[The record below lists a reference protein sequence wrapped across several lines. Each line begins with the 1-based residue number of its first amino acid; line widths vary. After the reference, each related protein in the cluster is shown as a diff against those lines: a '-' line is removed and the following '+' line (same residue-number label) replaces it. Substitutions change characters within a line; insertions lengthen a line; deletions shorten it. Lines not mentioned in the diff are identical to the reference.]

1 MANCGLR
8 LSLRL
13 SSLLVLLACSLP
25 ALAQYSSNIQGVVSD
40 PAGAAINGASVQLRN
55 TDTGVTA
62 AIITSES
69 GNYRFSSLPP
79 GNYIVSA
86 EAKGFRKTEA
96 TFALNTSETKGVNL
110 ALPVATAEQSIT
122 VEVHPPVVDTDDSRL
137 EATLSSDTVRDLPSA
152 NRNLWD
158 ILAVTP
164 GVVGVGTRLAGEA
177 PGGLPDNF
185 GTQTPQISANGR
197 SYTGNVVMVD
207 GMNVTSPVQNGNI
220 ILAPIPDAVQE
231 ASLQTNTWG
240 GEDNLGSSILIQVT
254 TKSGTN
260 QFHGT
265 GSLFFANQD
274 LQATPDFVT
283 GAAEPYARK
292 DLVGALGGPIRKGK
306 TFFFADFEK
315 LWSTV
320 PGATGQQL
328 FEDPAFVQWAQT
340 NYPSTVG
347 TAVLAGWPAT
357 NLGGAFVSQDA
368 GHYLVNPQAGCPT
381 GQTAIQV
388 TPSISLPCTLPMI
401 DSGSFNASEYYNAL
415 QYNFRVDQYFTDRDR
430 LYLSYYNDSFDQQ
443 QKSPR
448 PRLNALDIMRNRYAQ
463 IDFTHTFNSSL
474 LWESSFAF
482 ASVGGANGQ
491 DANLAVPNVSVA
503 GNLTGWPVGGGWG
516 PGEYRGPMYNW
527 RSVLS
532 WVHGKHTVKF
542 GYDGARG
549 IEHGDFTPD
558 NVRPGFTFNN
568 LLDLVQDNVFQESVG
583 AYNPLTGLAG
593 SVVYGGMENPF
604 GFFGQDDWKVRS
616 NLSLTVSM
624 RWDDFTNHIPWG
636 NSGFQFSA
644 LNLGSAG
651 TFNEQVQYATVGVVP
666 AVFANSMK
674 NIFSPRIG
682 FAWDPTK
689 KGQWAVRGGVGVYH
703 DWIAMGQTIDQ
714 TRNNP
719 PGVLSE
725 TFTDV
730 APTVNGVPGQPLGNY
745 FAIAPSGSYPWGFVL
760 PPIPAGSLNAAGG
773 IAGVPT
779 NVDSLDRNM
788 KAPLAV
794 NYVIGVERQLPG
806 NLVAGANYSG
816 SRSYNGL
823 TGADVNRLPGDASFS
838 GCVPGPSFPSCKG
851 IAEAINRPNTNFGA
865 ITYVNNANQATYN
878 AMILSLRGKAGH
890 RGSFQGSYTLSH
902 AKDYPE
908 ANTRFD
914 QDGQDG
920 GANIPD
926 QNAYFGY
933 YGDANYDVRQRF
945 SFSGLY
951 NLPGLKH
958 GIGKVLTD
966 GWELSSIIAVQ
977 TGTPFWAIDNRPL
990 DVMCASGGTGGAPI
1004 PCDTPNLPAG
1014 TTPITPNILAPGS
1027 GDYNMDGLGY
1037 DVPLAAAQN
1046 FTGGHSRSAYLKGLF
1061 TAADFGQ
1068 PTQGTEGTEPRNIY
1082 RNPGMFQADASVLKN
1097 NHLPWLGEQG
1107 NLQFRFDFLNV
1118 FNHGNLGTVD
1128 PNMADGTFG
1137 KVTSTL
1143 NPFDAR
1149 KIELGLRV
1157 SF

>member
-1 MANCGLR
+1 VANPECR
-8 LSLRL
+8 ISVC
-13 SSLLVLLACSLP
+13 VLLCLICLLFTIP
-25 ALAQYSSNIQGVVSD
+25 AYAQYSSNIQGVVSD
-40 PAGAAINGASVQLRN
+40 PAGAAINGATVQLRSVE
-55 TDTGVTA
+55 TGVTA
-62 AIITSES
+62 SITTTES

-79 GNYIVSA
+79 GNYVVAA
-86 EAKGFRKTEA
+86 EAKGFKKTEA
-96 TFALNTSETKGVNL
+96 NFTLETSETKGINL
-110 ALPVATAEQSIT
+110 ALVVEGSQQT
-122 VEVHPPVVDTDDSRL
+122 VTVQVHPPNVDTDDSRL
-137 EATLSSDTVRDLPSA
+137 EATLSSETVRDLPSA

-197 SYTGNVVMVD
+197 SYTGNLVLVD

-231 ASLQTNTWG
+231 ASLQTNSWD
-240 GEDNLGSSILIQVT
+240 GEINLGSSILIQVT

-260 QFHGT
+260 QYHGT

-274 LQATPDFVT
+274 LQARPDFISGPT
-283 GAAEPYARK
+283 EPYARK
-292 DLVGALGGPIRKGK
+292 DLVGTFGGPIRKGK
-306 TFFFADFEK
+306 TFFFADVEK
-315 LWSTV
+315 LWATV
-320 PGATGQQL
+320 PGGTGQQL
-328 FEDPAFVQWAQT
+328 FEDPQFVQWAQT

-347 TAVLAGWPAT
+347 TQVLAGWPAS
-357 NLGGAFVSQDA
+357 NLFGATVA
-368 GHYLVNPQAGCPT
+368 
-381 GQTAIQV
+381 QTAA
-388 TPSISLPCTLPMI
+388 TALPAGLCGTAGAPPCSLPMV
-401 DSGSFNASEYYNAL
+401 DSGSFNASAYYNAL
-415 QYNFRVDQYFTDRDR
+415 QYNFRLDQYFTDRDR
-430 LYLSYYNDSFDQQ
+430 LYVSYYNDSFDQQ

-448 PRLNALDIMRNRYAQ
+448 PRLGALDIMRNRYAQ
-463 IDFTHTFNSSL
+463 IDFTHTFNSRM

-491 DANLAVPNVSVA
+491 DAQLAVPNVSVA
-503 GNLTGWPVGGGWG
+503 GNFTGWPVGGGWG

-532 WVHGKHTVKF
+532 YVHGPHSLKF

-593 SVVYGGMENPF
+593 SVRYGGMENPF
-604 GFFGQDDWKVRS
+604 GFFVQDDWKAKS
-616 NLSLTVSM
+616 NLSLTLSM
-624 RWDDFTNHIPWG
+624 RWDDYTNHVPWG

-644 LNLGSAG
+644 LQLGTAG
-651 TFNEQVQYATVGVVP
+651 TFQQQVQYASVGVVP

-682 FAWDPTK
+682 FAWDPLK
-689 KGQWAVRGGVGVYH
+689 NGKWAVRGGVGVYH

-725 TFTDV
+725 TFTNV
-730 APTVNGVPGQPLGNY
+730 APNGQPLGNY
-745 FAIAPSGSYPWGFVL
+745 FNIAPSESYPWGFVL
-760 PPIPAGSLNAAGG
+760 PTIPSLTLNSQGG
-773 IAGVPT
+773 ITGIPT

-794 NYVIGVERQLPG
+794 NYVIGVEHQVWG
-806 NLVAGANYSG
+806 SLVAGANYSG

-823 TGADVNRLPGDASFS
+823 NGSDVNRVTGDATVS
-838 GCVPGPSFPSCKG
+838 GSAGSLVES
-851 IAEAINRPNTNFGA
+851 INRPNSSFGS
-865 ITYVNNANQATYN
+865 IIYVNNANQATYN
-878 AMILSLRGKAGH
+878 AMILSLRGHAGH
-890 RGSFQGSYTLSH
+890 QGSFQASYTLSH
-902 AKDYPE
+902 AQDYPE

-914 QDGQDG
+914 QDGQNG

-926 QNAYFGY
+926 QNAYFSY

-951 NLPGLKH
+951 NLPGLKS
-958 GIGKVLTD
+958 GIGRILTD
-966 GWELSSIIAVQ
+966 GWEVSSIIAVQ
-977 TGTPFWAIDNRPL
+977 TGTPFWPIDNRPL
-990 DVMCASGGTGGAPI
+990 DVMCNQGGTPT
-1004 PCDTPNLPAG
+1004 PCSSALAG
-1014 TTPITPNILAPGS
+1014 SPVITPNILAPDS
-1027 GDYNMDGLGY
+1027 GDYNMDGLNY
-1037 DVPLAAAQN
+1037 DIPN
-1046 FTGGHSRSAYLKGLF
+1046 RPSKDFTGSHSRSSYINGIF
-1061 TAADFGQ
+1061 TAADFPQ
-1068 PTQGTEGTEPRNIY
+1068 PAQGVQGNEPRNIY
-1082 RNPGMFQADASVLKN
+1082 RNPGLFQADASIFKN
-1097 NHLPWLGEQG
+1097 NHLPWLGEAG
-1107 NLQFRFDFLNV
+1107 NLQLRFDFLNL

-1143 NPFDAR
+1143 NPYDAR

>member
-1 MANCGLR
+1 VANPECR
-8 LSLRL
+8 ISVC
-13 SSLLVLLACSLP
+13 VLLCLICLLFTIP
-25 ALAQYSSNIQGVVSD
+25 AYAQYSSNIQGVVSD
-40 PAGAAINGASVQLRN
+40 PAGAAINGATVQLRSVE
-55 TDTGVTA
+55 TGVTA
-62 AIITSES
+62 SITTTES

-79 GNYIVSA
+79 GNYVVAA
-86 EAKGFRKTEA
+86 EAKGFKKTEA
-96 TFALNTSETKGVNL
+96 NFTLETSETKGINL
-110 ALPVATAEQSIT
+110 ALVVEGSQQT
-122 VEVHPPVVDTDDSRL
+122 VTVQVHPPNVDTDDSRL
-137 EATLSSDTVRDLPSA
+137 EATLSSETVRDLPSA

-197 SYTGNVVMVD
+197 SYTGNLVLVD

-231 ASLQTNTWG
+231 ASLQTNSWD
-240 GEDNLGSSILIQVT
+240 GEINLGSSILIQVT

-260 QFHGT
+260 QYHGT

-274 LQATPDFVT
+274 LQARPDFISGPT
-283 GAAEPYARK
+283 EPYARK
-292 DLVGALGGPIRKGK
+292 DLVGTFGGPIRKGK
-306 TFFFADFEK
+306 TFFFADVEK
-315 LWSTV
+315 LWATV
-320 PGATGQQL
+320 PGGTGQQL
-328 FEDPAFVQWAQT
+328 FEDPQFVQWAQT

-347 TAVLAGWPAT
+347 TQVLAGWPAS
-357 NLGGAFVSQDA
+357 NLFGATVA
-368 GHYLVNPQAGCPT
+368 
-381 GQTAIQV
+381 QTAA
-388 TPSISLPCTLPMI
+388 TALPAGLCGTAGAPPCSLPMV
-401 DSGSFNASEYYNAL
+401 DSGSFNASAYYNAL
-415 QYNFRVDQYFTDRDR
+415 QYNFRLDQYFTDRDR
-430 LYLSYYNDSFDQQ
+430 LYVSYYNDSFDQQ

-448 PRLNALDIMRNRYAQ
+448 PRLGALDIMRNRYAQ
-463 IDFTHTFNSSL
+463 IDFTHTFNSRM

-491 DANLAVPNVSVA
+491 DAQLAVPNVSVA
-503 GNLTGWPVGGGWG
+503 GNFTGWPVGGGWG

-532 WVHGKHTVKF
+532 YVHGPHSLKF

-593 SVVYGGMENPF
+593 SVRYGGMENPF
-604 GFFGQDDWKVRS
+604 GFFVQDDWKAKS
-616 NLSLTVSM
+616 NLSLTLSM
-624 RWDDFTNHIPWG
+624 RWDDYTNHVPWG

-644 LNLGSAG
+644 LQLGTAG
-651 TFNEQVQYATVGVVP
+651 TFQQQVQYASVGVVP

-682 FAWDPTK
+682 FAWDPLK
-689 KGQWAVRGGVGVYH
+689 NGKWAVRGGVGVYH

-725 TFTDV
+725 TFTNV
-730 APTVNGVPGQPLGNY
+730 APNGQPLGNY
-745 FAIAPSGSYPWGFVL
+745 FNIAPSESYPWGFVL
-760 PPIPAGSLNAAGG
+760 PTIPSLTLNSQGG
-773 IAGVPT
+773 ITGIPT

-794 NYVIGVERQLPG
+794 NYVIGVEHQVWG
-806 NLVAGANYSG
+806 SLVAGANYSG

-823 TGADVNRLPGDASFS
+823 NGSDVNRVTGDATVS
-838 GCVPGPSFPSCKG
+838 GSAGSLVES
-851 IAEAINRPNTNFGA
+851 INRPNSSFGS
-865 ITYVNNANQATYN
+865 IIYVNNANQATYN
-878 AMILSLRGKAGH
+878 AMILSLRGHAGH
-890 RGSFQGSYTLSH
+890 QGSFQASYTLSH
-902 AKDYPE
+902 AQDYPE

-914 QDGQDG
+914 QDGQNG

-926 QNAYFGY
+926 QNAYFSY

-951 NLPGLKH
+951 NLPGLKS
-958 GIGKVLTD
+958 GIGRVLTD
-966 GWELSSIIAVQ
+966 GWEVSSIIAVQ
-977 TGTPFWAIDNRPL
+977 TGTPFWPIDNRPL
-990 DVMCASGGTGGAPI
+990 DVMCNQGGTPT
-1004 PCDTPNLPAG
+1004 PCSSALAG
-1014 TTPITPNILAPGS
+1014 SPVITPNILAPDS
-1027 GDYNMDGLGY
+1027 GDYNMDGLNY
-1037 DVPLAAAQN
+1037 DIPN
-1046 FTGGHSRSAYLKGLF
+1046 RPSKDFTGSHSRSSYINGIF
-1061 TAADFGQ
+1061 TAADFPQ
-1068 PTQGTEGTEPRNIY
+1068 PAQGVQGNEPRNIY
-1082 RNPGMFQADASVLKN
+1082 RNPGLFQADASIFKN
-1097 NHLPWLGEQG
+1097 NHLPWLGEAG
-1107 NLQFRFDFLNV
+1107 NLQLRFDFLNL

-1143 NPFDAR
+1143 NPYDAR

>member
-1 MANCGLR
+1 VTSSESH
-8 LSLRL
+8 LSLCL
-13 SSLLVLLACSLP
+13 CSVLVLLLCLP
-25 ALAQYSSNIQGVVSD
+25 AFAQYSSNVQGVVSD

-55 TDTGVTA
+55 SDTGVMA
-62 AIITSES
+62 AVTTTDS

-79 GNYIVSA
+79 GNYVVSA
-86 EAKGFRKTEA
+86 EAKGFRKTESSL
-96 TFALNTSETKGVNL
+96 TLSTSETKGINF
-110 ALPVATAEQSIT
+110 ALPLAATQQTVT
-122 VEVHPPVVDTDDSRL
+122 VEVTPPTVDTDDSRL
-137 EATLSSDTVRDLPSA
+137 QATLSADTVRDLPSA

-231 ASLQTNTWG
+231 ASLQTNSWSA
-240 GEDNLGSSILIQVT
+240 EDNLGSSILIQVT

-260 QFHGT
+260 QLHGT

-283 GAAEPYARK
+283 GPALPYARK
-292 DLVGALGGPIRKGK
+292 DLVGTLGGPIRKGK

-340 NYPSTVG
+340 NYPNTVG
-347 TAVLAGWPAT
+347 THVLTGWPASNLFGGVLAT
-357 NLGGAFVSQDA
+357 NGAGLPETALNYLPPGSCGTA
-368 GHYLVNPQAGCPT
+368 GAP
-381 GQTAIQV
+381 
-388 TPSISLPCTLPMI
+388 PCNLNMVDT
-401 DSGSFNASEYYNAL
+401 GSFNAAEYYNAL

-448 PRLNALDIMRNRYAQ
+448 PALGALDIMRNRYAQ
-463 IDFTHTFNSSL
+463 IDFTHTFSPSL

-593 SVVYGGMENPF
+593 TVIFGGQENPF
-604 GFFGQDDWKVRS
+604 GFFAEDDWKAKS
-616 NLSLTVSM
+616 NLSVTLSI

-636 NSGFQFSA
+636 NSNFQFSA
-644 LNLGSAG
+644 LNLGNAG

-682 FAWDPTK
+682 LAWDPTK
-689 KGQWAVRGGVGVYH
+689 TGKWAVRGGVGVYH

-730 APTVNGVPGQPLGNY
+730 SPTVNGVPGQPLGNY
-745 FAIAPSGSYPWGFVL
+745 FSIAPSGSYPWGFVL

-773 IAGVPT
+773 IVGAPT

-794 NYVIGVERQLPG
+794 NYVIGFERQLPA

-823 TGADVNRLPGDASFS
+823 TGADVNRLPGDVSFS
-838 GCVPGPSFPSCKG
+838 GAAGSVVETFT
-851 IAEAINRPNTNFGA
+851 RPNPNFGA

-878 AMILSLRGKAGH
+878 AVILTLRGRAGH

-926 QNAYFGY
+926 QNAYFNY
-933 YGDANYDVRQRF
+933 YGDANYDVRKRF
-945 SFSGLY
+945 SFSGVY
-951 NLPGLKH
+951 TLPGLRS
-958 GIGKVLTD
+958 GIGKVLTG
-966 GWELSSIIAVQ
+966 GWEASTIIAVQ
-977 TGTPFWAIDNRPL
+977 TGTPFWPIDNRPP
-990 DVMCASGGTGGAPI
+990 DVMCSQ
-1004 PCDTPNLPAG
+1004 AG
-1014 TTPITPNILAPGS
+1014 TPTPCSSAAAGSPVITPNVIAPDS
-1027 GDYNMDGLGY
+1027 GDYNLDGLDY
-1037 DVPLAAAQN
+1037 DIPNAATQN
-1046 FTGGHSRSAYLKGLF
+1046 FTGSHSRSSYINGLF
-1061 TAADFGQ
+1061 TVADFPQ
-1068 PTQGTEGTEPRNIY
+1068 PAQGVEGNEPRNIY
-1082 RNPGMFQADASVLKN
+1082 RNPGMFQWDASVLKN
-1097 NHLPWLGEQG
+1097 NRLPWLGEQG
-1107 NLQFRFDFLNV
+1107 NLQLRFDFLNLL
-1118 FNHGNLGTVD
+1118 NHGNLGTVD

-1149 KIELGLRV
+1149 KIELGLRI

>member
-1 MANCGLR
+1 MANPECR
-8 LSLRL
+8 ISVC
-13 SSLLVLLACSLP
+13 VLLCLICLLFTIP
-25 ALAQYSSNIQGVVSD
+25 AYAQYSSNIQGVVSD
-40 PAGAAINGASVQLRN
+40 PAGAAINGATVQLRSVE
-55 TDTGVTA
+55 TGVTA
-62 AIITSES
+62 SITTTES

-79 GNYIVSA
+79 GNYVVAA
-86 EAKGFRKTEA
+86 EAKGFKKTEA
-96 TFALNTSETKGVNL
+96 NFTLETSETKGINL
-110 ALPVATAEQSIT
+110 ALVVEGSQQT
-122 VEVHPPVVDTDDSRL
+122 VTVQVHPPNVDTDDSRL
-137 EATLSSDTVRDLPSA
+137 EATLSSETVRDLPSA

-197 SYTGNVVMVD
+197 SYTGNLVLVD

-231 ASLQTNTWG
+231 ASLQTNSWD
-240 GEDNLGSSILIQVT
+240 GEINLGSSILIQVT

-260 QFHGT
+260 QYHGT

-274 LQATPDFVT
+274 LQARPDFISGPT
-283 GAAEPYARK
+283 EPYARK
-292 DLVGALGGPIRKGK
+292 DLVGTFGGPIRKGK
-306 TFFFADFEK
+306 TFFFADVEK
-315 LWSTV
+315 LWATV
-320 PGATGQQL
+320 PGGTGQQL
-328 FEDPAFVQWAQT
+328 FEDPQFVQWAQT

-347 TAVLAGWPAT
+347 TQVLAGWPAS
-357 NLGGAFVSQDA
+357 NLFGATVA
-368 GHYLVNPQAGCPT
+368 
-381 GQTAIQV
+381 QTAA
-388 TPSISLPCTLPMI
+388 TALPAGLCGTAGAPPCSLPMV
-401 DSGSFNASEYYNAL
+401 DSGSFNASAYYNAL
-415 QYNFRVDQYFTDRDR
+415 QYNFRLDQYFTDRDR
-430 LYLSYYNDSFDQQ
+430 LYVSYYNDSFDQQ

-448 PRLNALDIMRNRYAQ
+448 PRLGALDIMRNRYAQ
-463 IDFTHTFNSSL
+463 IDFTHTFNSRM

-491 DANLAVPNVSVA
+491 DAQLAVPNVSVA
-503 GNLTGWPVGGGWG
+503 GNFTGWPVGGGWG

-532 WVHGKHTVKF
+532 YVHGPHSLKF

-593 SVVYGGMENPF
+593 SVRYGGMENPF
-604 GFFGQDDWKVRS
+604 GFFVQDDWKAKS
-616 NLSLTVSM
+616 NLSLTLSM
-624 RWDDFTNHIPWG
+624 RWDDYTNHVPWG

-644 LNLGSAG
+644 LQLGTAG
-651 TFNEQVQYATVGVVP
+651 TFQQQVQYASVGVVP

-682 FAWDPTK
+682 FAWDPLK
-689 KGQWAVRGGVGVYH
+689 NGKWAVRGGVGVYH

-725 TFTDV
+725 TFTNV
-730 APTVNGVPGQPLGNY
+730 APNGQPLGNY
-745 FAIAPSGSYPWGFVL
+745 FNIAPSESYPWGFVL
-760 PPIPAGSLNAAGG
+760 PTIPSLTLNSQGG
-773 IAGVPT
+773 ITGIPT

-794 NYVIGVERQLPG
+794 NYVIGVEHQVWG
-806 NLVAGANYSG
+806 SLVAGANYSG

-823 TGADVNRLPGDASFS
+823 NGSDVNRVTGDATVS
-838 GCVPGPSFPSCKG
+838 GSAGSLVES
-851 IAEAINRPNTNFGA
+851 INRPNSSFGS
-865 ITYVNNANQATYN
+865 IIYVNNANQATYN
-878 AMILSLRGKAGH
+878 AMILSLRGHAGH
-890 RGSFQGSYTLSH
+890 QGSFQASYTLSH
-902 AKDYPE
+902 AQDYPE

-914 QDGQDG
+914 QDGQNG

-926 QNAYFGY
+926 QNAYFSY

-951 NLPGLKH
+951 NLPGLKS
-958 GIGKVLTD
+958 GIGRVLTD
-966 GWELSSIIAVQ
+966 GWEVSSIIAVQ
-977 TGTPFWAIDNRPL
+977 TGTPFWPIDNRPL
-990 DVMCASGGTGGAPI
+990 DVMCNQGGTPT
-1004 PCDTPNLPAG
+1004 PCSSALAG
-1014 TTPITPNILAPGS
+1014 SPVITPNILAPDS
-1027 GDYNMDGLGY
+1027 GDYNMDGLNY
-1037 DVPLAAAQN
+1037 DIPN
-1046 FTGGHSRSAYLKGLF
+1046 RPSKDFTGSHSRSSYINGIF
-1061 TAADFGQ
+1061 TAADFPQ
-1068 PTQGTEGTEPRNIY
+1068 PAQGVQGNEPRNIY
-1082 RNPGMFQADASVLKN
+1082 RNPGLFQADASIFKN
-1097 NHLPWLGEQG
+1097 NHLPWLGEAG
-1107 NLQFRFDFLNV
+1107 NLQLRFDFLNL

-1143 NPFDAR
+1143 NPYDAR

>member
-1 MANCGLR
+1 
-8 LSLRL
+8 
-13 SSLLVLLACSLP
+13 LLFTIP
-25 ALAQYSSNIQGVVSD
+25 AYAQYSSNIQGVVSD
-40 PAGAAINGASVQLRN
+40 PAGAAINGATVQLRSVE
-55 TDTGVTA
+55 TGVTA
-62 AIITSES
+62 SITTTES

-79 GNYIVSA
+79 GNYVVAA
-86 EAKGFRKTEA
+86 EAKGFKKTEA
-96 TFALNTSETKGVNL
+96 NFTLETSETKGINL
-110 ALPVATAEQSIT
+110 ALVVEGSQQT
-122 VEVHPPVVDTDDSRL
+122 VTVQVHPPNVDTDDSRL
-137 EATLSSDTVRDLPSA
+137 EATLSSETVRDLPSA

-197 SYTGNVVMVD
+197 SYTGNLVLVD

-231 ASLQTNTWG
+231 ASLQTNSWD
-240 GEDNLGSSILIQVT
+240 GEINLGSSILIQVT

-260 QFHGT
+260 QYHGT

-274 LQATPDFVT
+274 LQARPDFISGPT
-283 GAAEPYARK
+283 EPYARK
-292 DLVGALGGPIRKGK
+292 DLVGTFGGPIRKGK
-306 TFFFADFEK
+306 TFFFADVEK
-315 LWSTV
+315 LWATV
-320 PGATGQQL
+320 PGGTGQQL
-328 FEDPAFVQWAQT
+328 FEDPQFVQWAQT

-347 TAVLAGWPAT
+347 TQVLAGWPAS
-357 NLGGAFVSQDA
+357 NLFGATVA
-368 GHYLVNPQAGCPT
+368 
-381 GQTAIQV
+381 QTAA
-388 TPSISLPCTLPMI
+388 TALPAGLCGTAGAPPCSLPMV
-401 DSGSFNASEYYNAL
+401 DSGSFNASAYYNAL
-415 QYNFRVDQYFTDRDR
+415 QYNFRLDQYFTDRDR
-430 LYLSYYNDSFDQQ
+430 LYVSYYNDSFDQQ

-448 PRLNALDIMRNRYAQ
+448 PRLGALDIMRNRYAQ
-463 IDFTHTFNSSL
+463 IDFTHTFNSRM

-491 DANLAVPNVSVA
+491 DAQLAVPNVSVA
-503 GNLTGWPVGGGWG
+503 GNFTGWPVGGGWG

-532 WVHGKHTVKF
+532 YVHGPHSLKF

-593 SVVYGGMENPF
+593 SVRYGGMENPF
-604 GFFGQDDWKVRS
+604 GFFVQDDWKARS
-616 NLSLTVSM
+616 NLSLTLSM
-624 RWDDFTNHIPWG
+624 RWDDYTNHVPWG

-644 LNLGSAG
+644 LQLGTAG
-651 TFNEQVQYATVGVVP
+651 TFEQQVQYASVGVVP

-682 FAWDPTK
+682 FAWDPLK
-689 KGQWAVRGGVGVYH
+689 NGKWAVRGGVGVYH

-725 TFTDV
+725 TFTNV
-730 APTVNGVPGQPLGNY
+730 APNGQPLGNY
-745 FAIAPSGSYPWGFVL
+745 FNIAPSESYPWGFVL
-760 PPIPAGSLNAAGG
+760 PTIPSLTLNSQGG
-773 IAGVPT
+773 ITGIPT

-794 NYVIGVERQLPG
+794 NYVIGVEHQVWG
-806 NLVAGANYSG
+806 SLVAGANYSG

-823 TGADVNRLPGDASFS
+823 NGSDVNRVAGDATVS
-838 GCVPGPSFPSCKG
+838 GSAGSLVES
-851 IAEAINRPNTNFGA
+851 INRPNSSFGS
-865 ITYVNNANQATYN
+865 IIYVNNANQATYN
-878 AMILSLRGKAGH
+878 AMILSLRGHAGH
-890 RGSFQGSYTLSH
+890 QGSFQASYTLSH
-902 AKDYPE
+902 AQDYPE

-914 QDGQDG
+914 QDGQNG

-926 QNAYFGY
+926 QNAYFSY

-951 NLPGLKH
+951 NLPGLKS
-958 GIGKVLTD
+958 GIGRILTD
-966 GWELSSIIAVQ
+966 GWEVSSIIAVQ
-977 TGTPFWAIDNRPL
+977 TGTPFWPIDNRPL
-990 DVMCASGGTGGAPI
+990 DVMCNQGGTPT
-1004 PCDTPNLPAG
+1004 PCSSALAG
-1014 TTPITPNILAPGS
+1014 SPVITPNILAPDS
-1027 GDYNMDGLGY
+1027 GDYNMDGLNY
-1037 DVPLAAAQN
+1037 DIPN
-1046 FTGGHSRSAYLKGLF
+1046 RPSKDFTGSHSRSSYINGIF
-1061 TAADFGQ
+1061 TAADFPQ
-1068 PTQGTEGTEPRNIY
+1068 PAQGVQGNEPRNIY
-1082 RNPGMFQADASVLKN
+1082 RNPGLFQADASIFKN
-1097 NHLPWLGEQG
+1097 NHLPWLGEAG
-1107 NLQFRFDFLNV
+1107 NLQLRFDFLNL

-1143 NPFDAR
+1143 NPYDAR

>member
-1 MANCGLR
+1 LR
-8 LSLRL
+8 LSLLL
-13 SSLLVLLACSLP
+13 SFLLILLLCSLP
-25 ALAQYSSNIQGVVSD
+25 GFAQYSSNIQGVVSD

-55 TDTGVTA
+55 EETGVTA
-62 AIITSES
+62 VIVTTDS
-69 GNYRFSSLPP
+69 GNYRFSSLPS
-79 GNYIVSA
+79 GSYVLSA
-86 EAKGFRKTEA
+86 DAKGFRKTEA
-96 TFALNTSETKGVNL
+96 RFTLSTSETKGINL
-110 ALPVATAEQSIT
+110 ALPLASARETVT
-122 VEVHPPVVDTDDSRL
+122 VEVNPPVVDTDDSRL
-137 EATLSSDTVRDLPSA
+137 QATLSADTVRDLPSA

-158 ILAVTP
+158 ILAVAP

-283 GAAEPYARK
+283 GALHPYARK

-328 FEDPAFVQWAQT
+328 FEDPAFVQWAQA

-347 TAVLAGWPAT
+347 TAVLGGWPAT
-357 NLGGAFVSQDA
+357 NLFGAKVA
-368 GHYLVNPQAGCPT
+368 
-381 GQTAIQV
+381 QTAQ
-388 TPSISLPCTLPMI
+388 TYLPAGLCGTSGAPPCNLAMV

-415 QYNFRVDQYFTDRDR
+415 QYNFRLDQYFTDRDR

-448 PRLNALDIMRNRYAQ
+448 PKLGALDIMRNRYAQ
-463 IDFTHTFNSSL
+463 IDFTHTFNTSL

-491 DANLAVPNVSVA
+491 DANLAVPNVGVA
-503 GNLTGWPVGGGWG
+503 GNLTGFSVGGGWG

-549 IEHGDFTPD
+549 IEHGDFTPA
-558 NVRPGFTFNN
+558 NIRPGFTFNN
-568 LLDLVQDNVFQESVG
+568 LLDLVQDSVFQESVG

-593 SVVYGGMENPF
+593 TIQFGGQENPF
-604 GFFGQDDWKVRS
+604 GFFGQDDWKVKP
-616 NLSLTVSM
+616 NLSVTLSM

-644 LNLGSAG
+644 LNLGTAG
-651 TFNEQVQYATVGVVP
+651 TFNEQVQFATVGTVP

-689 KGQWAVRGGVGVYH
+689 TGKWAVRGGVGVYH

-725 TFTDV
+725 TFTNV
-730 APTVNGVPGQPLGNY
+730 APNGQPLGNY
-745 FAIAPSGSYPWGFVL
+745 FSIAPSGSYPWGFVL
-760 PPIPAGSLNAAGG
+760 PTIPAGSLNAAGG
-773 IAGVPT
+773 IAGLPT

-788 KAPLAV
+788 KAPMAV
-794 NYVIGVERQLPG
+794 NYVIGVEHQLPAR
-806 NLVAGANYSG
+806 LVAGASYSG
-816 SRSYNGL
+816 SRSYNAL
-823 TGADVNRLPGDASFS
+823 TGADVNRIPGDAAFS
-838 GCVPGPSFPSCKG
+838 GCVAGPLFPGCTG
-851 IAEAINRPNTNFGA
+851 VAEAINRPNTNFGA
-865 ITYVNNANQATYN
+865 ITYVHNSNQATYN
-878 AMILSLRGKAGH
+878 AMILSLRGRAGH
-890 RGSFQGSYTLSH
+890 RGNFQASYTLSH

-914 QDGQDG
+914 QDGQNG

-926 QNAYFGY
+926 QNAYFNY

-945 SFSGLY
+945 SFSGVY
-951 NLPGLKH
+951 NLPGMKS
-958 GIGKVLTD
+958 GFARVLTN
-966 GWELSSIIAVQ
+966 GWEVSSIIAVQ
-977 TGTPFWAIDNRPL
+977 TGTPFWVVNNRPA
-990 DVMCASGGTGGAPI
+990 DVMCASGGAGGTPTPCSIAPQ
-1004 PCDTPNLPAG
+1004 G
-1014 TTPITPNILAPGS
+1014 STPITPFALAPDS
-1027 GDYNMDGLGY
+1027 GDYNLDGLNY
-1037 DVPLAAAQN
+1037 DIPLKPSQN
-1046 FTGGHSRSAYLKGLF
+1046 FGGSHSRSAYINGIF

-1068 PTQGTEGTEPRNIY
+1068 PTQRTQGTEPRNIY
-1082 RNPGMFQADASVLKN
+1082 RNPGMFQADASILKN
-1097 NHLPWLGEQG
+1097 NKLPWLGEQG
-1107 NLQFRFDFLNV
+1107 NLQLRFDFLNI

>member
-1 MANCGLR
+1 VANPECR
-8 LSLRL
+8 ISVC
-13 SSLLVLLACSLP
+13 VLLCLICLLFTIP
-25 ALAQYSSNIQGVVSD
+25 AYAQYSSNIQGVVSD
-40 PAGAAINGASVQLRN
+40 PAGAAINGATVQLRSVE
-55 TDTGVTA
+55 TGVTA
-62 AIITSES
+62 SITTTES

-79 GNYIVSA
+79 GNYVVAA
-86 EAKGFRKTEA
+86 EAKGFKKTEA
-96 TFALNTSETKGVNL
+96 NFTLETSETKGINL
-110 ALPVATAEQSIT
+110 ALVVEGSQQT
-122 VEVHPPVVDTDDSRL
+122 VTVQVHPPNVDTDDSRL
-137 EATLSSDTVRDLPSA
+137 EATLSSETVRDLPSA

-197 SYTGNVVMVD
+197 SYTGNLVLVD

-231 ASLQTNTWG
+231 ASLQTNSWD
-240 GEDNLGSSILIQVT
+240 GEINLGSSILIQVT

-260 QFHGT
+260 QYHGT

-274 LQATPDFVT
+274 LQARPDFISGPT
-283 GAAEPYARK
+283 EPYARK
-292 DLVGALGGPIRKGK
+292 DLVGTFGGPIRKGK
-306 TFFFADFEK
+306 TFFFADVEK
-315 LWSTV
+315 LWATV
-320 PGATGQQL
+320 PGGTGQQL
-328 FEDPAFVQWAQT
+328 FEDPQFVQWAQT

-347 TAVLAGWPAT
+347 TQVLAGWPAS
-357 NLGGAFVSQDA
+357 NLFGATVA
-368 GHYLVNPQAGCPT
+368 
-381 GQTAIQV
+381 QTAA
-388 TPSISLPCTLPMI
+388 TALPAGLCGTAGAPPCSLPMV
-401 DSGSFNASEYYNAL
+401 DSGSFNASAYYNAL
-415 QYNFRVDQYFTDRDR
+415 QYNFRLDQYFTDRDR
-430 LYLSYYNDSFDQQ
+430 LYVSYYNDSFDQQ

-448 PRLNALDIMRNRYAQ
+448 PRLGALDIMRNRYAQ
-463 IDFTHTFNSSL
+463 IDFTHTFNSRM

-491 DANLAVPNVSVA
+491 DAQLAVPNVSVA
-503 GNLTGWPVGGGWG
+503 GNFTGWPVGGGWG

-532 WVHGKHTVKF
+532 YVHGPHSLKF

-593 SVVYGGMENPF
+593 SVRYGGMENPF
-604 GFFGQDDWKVRS
+604 GFFVQDDWKARS
-616 NLSLTVSM
+616 NLSLTLSM
-624 RWDDFTNHIPWG
+624 RWDDYTNHVPWG

-644 LNLGSAG
+644 LQLGTAG
-651 TFNEQVQYATVGVVP
+651 TFEQQVQYASVGVVP

-682 FAWDPTK
+682 FAWDPLK
-689 KGQWAVRGGVGVYH
+689 NGKWAVRGGVGVYH

-725 TFTDV
+725 TFTNV
-730 APTVNGVPGQPLGNY
+730 APNGQPLGNY
-745 FAIAPSGSYPWGFVL
+745 FNIAPSESYPWGFVL
-760 PPIPAGSLNAAGG
+760 PTIPSLTLNSQGG
-773 IAGVPT
+773 ITGIPT

-794 NYVIGVERQLPG
+794 NYVIGVEHQVWG
-806 NLVAGANYSG
+806 SLVAGANYSG

-823 TGADVNRLPGDASFS
+823 NGSDVNRVTGDATVS
-838 GCVPGPSFPSCKG
+838 GSAGSLVES
-851 IAEAINRPNTNFGA
+851 INRPNSSFGS
-865 ITYVNNANQATYN
+865 IIYVNNANQATYN
-878 AMILSLRGKAGH
+878 AMILSLRGHAGH
-890 RGSFQGSYTLSH
+890 QGSFQASYTLSH
-902 AKDYPE
+902 AQDYPE

-914 QDGQDG
+914 QDGQNG

-926 QNAYFGY
+926 QNAYFSY

-951 NLPGLKH
+951 NLPGLKS
-958 GIGKVLTD
+958 GIGRILTD
-966 GWELSSIIAVQ
+966 GWEVSSIIAVQ
-977 TGTPFWAIDNRPL
+977 TGTPFWPIDNRPL
-990 DVMCASGGTGGAPI
+990 DVMCNQGGTPT
-1004 PCDTPNLPAG
+1004 PCSSALAG
-1014 TTPITPNILAPGS
+1014 SPVITPNILAPDS
-1027 GDYNMDGLGY
+1027 GDYNMDGLNY
-1037 DVPLAAAQN
+1037 DIPN
-1046 FTGGHSRSAYLKGLF
+1046 RPSKDFTGSHSRSSYINGIF
-1061 TAADFGQ
+1061 TAADFPQ
-1068 PTQGTEGTEPRNIY
+1068 PAQGVQGNEPRNIY
-1082 RNPGMFQADASVLKN
+1082 RNPGLFQADASIFKN
-1097 NHLPWLGEQG
+1097 NHLPWLGEAG
-1107 NLQFRFDFLNV
+1107 NLQLRFDFLNL

-1143 NPFDAR
+1143 NPYDAR

>member
-1 MANCGLR
+1 MWEGQIVTNTGLR
-8 LSLRL
+8 LSLLL
-13 SSLLVLLACSLP
+13 SFLLILLLCSLP
-25 ALAQYSSNIQGVVSD
+25 GYAQYSSNIQGVVSD
-40 PAGAAINGASVQLRN
+40 PAGAAINGASVQLLN
-55 TDTGVTA
+55 VDTGVTA
-62 AIITSES
+62 TITTSES

-79 GNYIVSA
+79 GNYVVTA
-86 EAKGFRKTEA
+86 ETRGFRKTEA
-96 TFALNTSETKGVNL
+96 RFALNTSETKGLNFALSL
-110 ALPVATAEQSIT
+110 ASAQETIT

-137 EATLSSDTVRDLPSA
+137 QATLSADTVRDLPSA

-260 QFHGT
+260 KYHGT

-283 GAAEPYARK
+283 GALPPYSRK
-292 DLVGALGGPIRKGK
+292 DLVGALGGPVRKGK

-315 LWSTV
+315 LWATV

-347 TAVLAGWPAT
+347 TAVLGGWPAT
-357 NLGGAFVSQDA
+357 NLFGATVA
-368 GHYLVNPQAGCPT
+368 
-381 GQTAIQV
+381 QTAQTYLPAGLCG
-388 TPSISLPCTLPMI
+388 TPGAPPCGLAMV

-415 QYNFRVDQYFTDRDR
+415 QYNFRLDQYFTDKDR

-448 PRLNALDIMRNRYAQ
+448 PKLGALDIMRNRYAQ
-463 IDFTHTFNSSL
+463 IDFTHTFNTSL

-491 DANLAVPNVSVA
+491 SANLAVPNVSVT
-503 GNLTGWPVGGGWG
+503 GNLTGFSVGGGWG

-532 WVHGKHTVKF
+532 WVRGKHTLKF
-542 GYDGARG
+542 GYDGAKG
-549 IEHGDFTPD
+549 IEHGDFTPA
-558 NVRPGFTFNN
+558 NIRPGFTFNN
-568 LLDLVQDNVFQESVG
+568 LLTLVQDNVFQESVG

-593 SVVYGGMENPF
+593 TVQFGGQENPF
-604 GFFGQDDWKVRS
+604 GFFAQDDWKVRS
-616 NLSLTVSM
+616 NLSFTLSM

-644 LNLGSAG
+644 LNLGTAG
-651 TFNEQVQYATVGVVP
+651 TFNEQVQFATVGVVP
-666 AVFANSMK
+666 SVFANSMK

-689 KGQWAVRGGVGVYH
+689 TGRWAIRGGVGVYH

-725 TFTDV
+725 TFTNV
-730 APTVNGVPGQPLGNY
+730 SPTVNGVPGQPLGNY
-745 FAIAPSGSYPWGFVL
+745 FSIAPSGSYPWGFVL

-794 NYVIGVERQLPG
+794 NYVIGFEHQLPAR
-806 NLVAGANYSG
+806 LVAGASYSG
-816 SRSYNGL
+816 SRSYNAL
-823 TGADVNRLPGDASFS
+823 TGADVNRIPGDAS
-838 GCVPGPSFPSCKG
+838 
-851 IAEAINRPNTNFGA
+851 IAGTAGNQVESINRPNPNFGA
-865 ITYVNNANQATYN
+865 ITYVHNSNQATYN
-878 AMILSLRGKAGH
+878 AMILSLRGRAGH

-914 QDGQDG
+914 QDGQNG

-926 QNAYFGY
+926 QNAYFSY

-951 NLPGLKH
+951 TLPGLKS
-958 GIGKVLTD
+958 GIGRVLTD
-966 GWELSSIIAVQ
+966 GWEVSSIIAVQ

-990 DVMCASGGTGGAPI
+990 SVMCDVGGTPTPCNSIALSNPTAPV
-1004 PCDTPNLPAG
+1004 
-1014 TTPITPNILAPGS
+1014 ITPNVLAPDS
-1027 GDYNMDGLGY
+1027 GDYNLDGLNY
-1037 DVPLAAAQN
+1037 DIPLKPSQS
-1046 FTGGHSRSAYLKGLF
+1046 FTGSHSRSAYINGIF

-1068 PTQGTEGTEPRNIY
+1068 PTLGTQGTEPRNIY

-1107 NLQFRFDFLNV
+1107 NLQFRFDFLNL
-1118 FNHGNLGTVD
+1118 FNHGNLGGVD

>member
-1 MANCGLR
+1 MRHPKLGRSLCL
-8 LSLRL
+8 LSLLIFLL
-13 SSLLVLLACSLP
+13 SALP
-25 ALAQYSSNIQGVVSD
+25 GFAQYSSNIQGVVSD
-40 PAGAAINGASVQLRN
+40 PAGAAINGASVVLRN
-55 TDTGVTA
+55 LDTGVTVTT
-62 AIITSES
+62 TSSDS

-79 GNYIVSA
+79 GSYAVSA
-86 EAKGFRKTEA
+86 EASGFRKTESN
-96 TFALNTSETKGVNL
+96 FVLETSETKGINL
-110 ALPVATAEQSIT
+110 ALPVASAQQTVT
-122 VEVHPPVVDTDDSRL
+122 VEVNAPLVDTDDSRL
-137 EATLSSDTVRDLPSA
+137 QATLSADTVRDLPSA

-265 GSLFFANQD
+265 GSLFFTNQD
-274 LQATPDFVT
+274 LQATPDFVS
-283 GAAEPYARK
+283 GPALPYARK
-292 DLVGALGGPIRKGK
+292 DLVGAFGGPIRKNK

-315 LWSTV
+315 LWATV

-328 FEDPAFVQWAQT
+328 FEDPAFVQWAES
-340 NYPSTVG
+340 NYPNTVG
-347 TAVLAGWPAT
+347 TQVLSGWPAS
-357 NLGGAFVSQDA
+357 NLFGGTVA
-368 GHYLVNPQAGCPT
+368 
-381 GQTAIQV
+381 QTAQ
-388 TPSISLPCTLPMI
+388 TYLPAGLCGTSGAPPCNLAMV
-401 DSGSFNASEYYNAL
+401 DTGSFNASEYYNAL
-415 QYNFRVDQYFTDRDR
+415 QYNFRLDQYFTERDR

-448 PRLNALDIMRNRYAQ
+448 PKLGALDIMRNRYAQ
-463 IDFTHTFNSSL
+463 IDFTHTFNSGF
-474 LWESSFAF
+474 LWETSFAF

-532 WVHGKHTVKF
+532 WVHGKHTLKF

-593 SVVYGGMENPF
+593 TVQFGGQENPF
-604 GFFGQDDWKVRS
+604 GFFVQDDFKVKS
-616 NLSLTVSM
+616 NLSLTLSM
-624 RWDDFTNHIPWG
+624 RWDDFTNHTPWG
-636 NSGFQFSA
+636 NSNFQFSA
-644 LNLGSAG
+644 LNLGTAG
-651 TFNEQVQYATVGVVP
+651 NFNEQVQYATVGTVP
-666 AVFANSMK
+666 AVFAHSMAA
-674 NIFSPRIG
+674 IFSPRIG

-689 KGQWAVRGGVGVYH
+689 TGKWAVRGGVGVYH

-745 FAIAPSGSYPWGFVL
+745 FSIAPSGTYPWGFVL

-794 NYVIGVERQLPG
+794 NYVIGFEHQLPG
-806 NLVAGANYSG
+806 NLVAGASYSG

-823 TGADVNRLPGDASFS
+823 TGADVNRVPGDVSFS
-838 GCVPGPSFPSCKG
+838 GAAGSVVETF
-851 IAEAINRPNTNFGA
+851 ARPNPNFGA

-878 AMILSLRGKAGH
+878 AMILQIRGRAGH
-890 RGSFQGSYTLSH
+890 RGNFQASYTLSH

-926 QNAYFGY
+926 QNAYFNY

-945 SFSGLY
+945 SFSGVY
-951 NLPGLKH
+951 TIPGLKS
-958 GIGKVLTD
+958 GVGRILTG
-966 GWELSSIIAVQ
+966 GWEVSSIIAVQ
-977 TGTPFWAIDNRPL
+977 TGTPFWVIDNRPP
-990 DVMCASGGTGGAPI
+990 DVMCNQGGTPT
-1004 PCDTPNLPAG
+1004 PCSSAAAG
-1014 TTPITPNILAPGS
+1014 SAVITPNILAPDS
-1027 GDYNMDGLGY
+1027 GDYNLDGVNY
-1037 DVPLAAAQN
+1037 DIPLAATQN

-1061 TAADFGQ
+1061 TTADFGQ
-1068 PTQGTEGTEPRNIY
+1068 APQGSEGTEPRNIY
-1082 RNPGMFQADASVLKN
+1082 RNPGIFQADASVLKN
-1097 NHLPWLGEQG
+1097 NKLPWLGEQG
-1107 NLQFRFDFLNV
+1107 NLQLRFDFLNV

-1143 NPFDAR
+1143 NPFDSR

>member
-1 MANCGLR
+1 VANPECR
-8 LSLRL
+8 ISVC
-13 SSLLVLLACSLP
+13 VLLCLICLLFTIP
-25 ALAQYSSNIQGVVSD
+25 AYAQYSSNIQGVVSD
-40 PAGAAINGASVQLRN
+40 PAGAAINGATVQLRSVE
-55 TDTGVTA
+55 TGVTA
-62 AIITSES
+62 SITTTES

-79 GNYIVSA
+79 GNYVVAA
-86 EAKGFRKTEA
+86 EAKGFKKTEA
-96 TFALNTSETKGVNL
+96 NFTLETSETKGINL
-110 ALPVATAEQSIT
+110 ALVVEGSQQT
-122 VEVHPPVVDTDDSRL
+122 VTVQVHPPNVDTDDSRL
-137 EATLSSDTVRDLPSA
+137 EATLSSETVRDLPSA

-197 SYTGNVVMVD
+197 SYTGNLVLVD

-231 ASLQTNTWG
+231 ASLQTNSWD
-240 GEDNLGSSILIQVT
+240 GEINLGSSILIQVT

-260 QFHGT
+260 QYHGT

-274 LQATPDFVT
+274 LQARPDFISGPT
-283 GAAEPYARK
+283 EPYARK
-292 DLVGALGGPIRKGK
+292 DLVGTFGGPIRKGK
-306 TFFFADFEK
+306 TFFFADVEK
-315 LWSTV
+315 LWATV
-320 PGATGQQL
+320 PGGTGQQL
-328 FEDPAFVQWAQT
+328 FEDPQFVQWAQT

-347 TAVLAGWPAT
+347 TQVLAGWPAS
-357 NLGGAFVSQDA
+357 NLFGATVA
-368 GHYLVNPQAGCPT
+368 
-381 GQTAIQV
+381 QTAA
-388 TPSISLPCTLPMI
+388 TALPAGLCGTAGAPPCSLPMV
-401 DSGSFNASEYYNAL
+401 DSGSFNASAYYNAL
-415 QYNFRVDQYFTDRDR
+415 QYNFRLDQYFTDRDR
-430 LYLSYYNDSFDQQ
+430 LYVSYYNDSFDQQ

-448 PRLNALDIMRNRYAQ
+448 PRLGALDIMRNRYAQ
-463 IDFTHTFNSSL
+463 IDFTHTFNSRM

-491 DANLAVPNVSVA
+491 DAQLAVPNVSVA
-503 GNLTGWPVGGGWG
+503 GNFTGWPVGGGWG

-532 WVHGKHTVKF
+532 YVHGPHSLKF

-593 SVVYGGMENPF
+593 SVRYGGMENPF
-604 GFFGQDDWKVRS
+604 GFFVQDDWKAKS
-616 NLSLTVSM
+616 NLSLTLSM
-624 RWDDFTNHIPWG
+624 RWDDYTNHVPWG

-644 LNLGSAG
+644 LQLGTAG
-651 TFNEQVQYATVGVVP
+651 TFQQQVQYASVGVVP

-682 FAWDPTK
+682 FAWDPLK
-689 KGQWAVRGGVGVYH
+689 NGKWAVRGGVGVYH

-725 TFTDV
+725 TFTNV
-730 APTVNGVPGQPLGNY
+730 APNGQPLGNY
-745 FAIAPSGSYPWGFVL
+745 FNIAPSESYPWGFVL
-760 PPIPAGSLNAAGG
+760 PTIPSLTLNSQGG
-773 IAGVPT
+773 ITGIPT

-794 NYVIGVERQLPG
+794 NYVIGVEHQVWG
-806 NLVAGANYSG
+806 SLVAGANYSG

-823 TGADVNRLPGDASFS
+823 NGSDVNRVTGDATVS
-838 GCVPGPSFPSCKG
+838 GSAGSLVES
-851 IAEAINRPNTNFGA
+851 INRPNSSFGS
-865 ITYVNNANQATYN
+865 IIYVNNANQATYN
-878 AMILSLRGKAGH
+878 AMILSLRGHAGH
-890 RGSFQGSYTLSH
+890 QGSFQASYTLSH
-902 AKDYPE
+902 AQDYPE

-914 QDGQDG
+914 QDGQNG

-926 QNAYFGY
+926 QNAYFSY

-951 NLPGLKH
+951 NLPGLKS
-958 GIGKVLTD
+958 GIGRILTD
-966 GWELSSIIAVQ
+966 GWEVSSIIAVQ
-977 TGTPFWAIDNRPL
+977 TGTPFWPIDNRPL
-990 DVMCASGGTGGAPI
+990 DVMCNQGGTPT
-1004 PCDTPNLPAG
+1004 PCSSALAG
-1014 TTPITPNILAPGS
+1014 SPVITPNILAPDS
-1027 GDYNMDGLGY
+1027 GDYNMDGLNY
-1037 DVPLAAAQN
+1037 DIPN
-1046 FTGGHSRSAYLKGLF
+1046 RPSKDFTGSHSRSSYINGIF
-1061 TAADFGQ
+1061 TAADFPQ
-1068 PTQGTEGTEPRNIY
+1068 PAQGVQGNEPRNLY
-1082 RNPGMFQADASVLKN
+1082 RNPGLFQADASIFKN
-1097 NHLPWLGEQG
+1097 NHLPWLGEAG
-1107 NLQFRFDFLNV
+1107 NLQLRFDFLNL

-1143 NPFDAR
+1143 NPYDAR

>member
-1 MANCGLR
+1 VANSE
-8 LSLRL
+8 SLRRWF
-13 SSLLVLLACSLP
+13 LLILLLFSVSAYG
-25 ALAQYSSNIQGVVSD
+25 QYSSNVQGVVSD
-40 PAGAAINGASVQLRN
+40 SAGAAINGALVQLSN
-55 TDTGVTA
+55 VDTGLTA
-62 AIITSES
+62 TATTSDS

-79 GNYIVSA
+79 GSYMVTA
-86 EAKGFRKTEA
+86 DAKGFRKAEA
-96 TFALNTSETKGVNL
+96 RVTLSTSETKGINL
-110 ALPVATAEQSIT
+110 ALSVAGTQQTVT
-122 VEVHPPVVDTDDSRL
+122 VEVAPPTVDTDDSRL
-137 EATLSSDTVRDLPSA
+137 QATLSADTVRDLPSA

-231 ASLQTNTWG
+231 ASLQTNSFG

-283 GAAEPYARK
+283 GPLLPYARK
-292 DLVGALGGPIRKGK
+292 DLVGTLGGPIRKGK

-315 LWSTV
+315 LWATV

-328 FEDPAFVQWAQT
+328 FEAPQFVQWAQT
-340 NYPSTVG
+340 NFPNTVG
-347 TAVLAGWPAT
+347 TQVLTGWPAS
-357 NLGGAFVSQDA
+357 NLFGGALATNAA
-368 GHYLVNPQAGCPT
+368 GLPETAQNYLPPGLCGTAGAPPC
-381 GQTAIQV
+381 
-388 TPSISLPCTLPMI
+388 SLAMVY
-401 DSGSFNASEYYNAL
+401 SGSFNASEYYNAL
-415 QYNFRVDQYFTDRDR
+415 QYNFRLDQYFTDRDR

-448 PRLNALDIMRNRYAQ
+448 PKLGALDIMRNRYAQ
-463 IDFTHTFNSSL
+463 IDFTHTFSSTL

-491 DANLAVPNVSVA
+491 DANLAVPNVSVT
-503 GNLTGWPVGGGWG
+503 GNLTGFPVGGGWG
-516 PGEYRGPMYNW
+516 PGEFRGPMYNW

-532 WVHGKHTVKF
+532 WVHGKHTLRF
-542 GYDGARG
+542 GYDGAKG

-568 LLDLVQDNVFQESVG
+568 LLALVQDNVFQESVG

-593 SVVYGGMENPF
+593 SVRFGGQEKPF
-604 GFFGQDDWKVRS
+604 GFFAQDDWKVKP
-616 NLSLTVSM
+616 NLSLTLSL
-624 RWDDFTNHIPWG
+624 RWDDFTNHTPWG
-636 NSGFQFSA
+636 NSGFQFSS
-644 LNLGSAG
+644 LSLGSGSTFTDQVASAG
-651 TFNEQVQYATVGVVP
+651 VHPVS
-666 AVFANSMK
+666 AVFANSMT
-674 NIFSPRIG
+674 NLWSPRIG
-682 FAWDPTK
+682 FSWDPTK
-689 KGQWAVRGGVGVYH
+689 TGKWAVRGGIGVYH
-703 DWIAMGQTIDQ
+703 DWIAMGQSIDQ

-725 TFTDV
+725 TFTNV
-730 APTVNGVPGQPLGNY
+730 APNGQPLGNY
-745 FAIAPSGSYPWGFVL
+745 FSVAPSGNYPWGFVL
-760 PPIPAGSLNAAGG
+760 PTIPALTLNAQGG
-773 IAGVPT
+773 IAGLPT
-779 NVDSLDRNM
+779 NVDSLDRNL

-794 NYVIGVERQLPG
+794 NYVIGVEHQLAG

-823 TGADVNRLPGDASFS
+823 TGADVNRQPGDISFTGS
-838 GCVPGPSFPSCKG
+838 AGSLV
-851 IAEAINRPNTNFGA
+851 EAFTRPNSSFGQ
-865 ITYVNNANQATYN
+865 IIYVNNANQATYN
-878 AMILSLRGKAGH
+878 AMILFLRGKAGR
-890 RGSFQGSYTLSH
+890 RGNFQASYTLSH
-902 AKDYPE
+902 AQDYPE

-914 QDGQDG
+914 QDGQNG

-926 QNAYFGY
+926 QNAYFNY
-933 YGDANYDVRQRF
+933 YGDANYDVRHRL
-945 SFSGLY
+945 SFSGVY
-951 NLPGLKH
+951 TLPGLKS
-958 GIGKVLTD
+958 GIGRILTE
-966 GWELSSIIAVQ
+966 GWEVSSIIAVQ
-977 TGTPFWAIDNRPL
+977 TGTPFWVIDNRPP
-990 DVMCASGGTGGAPI
+990 DVMCDQGGTPT
-1004 PCDTPNLPAG
+1004 PCSSAAAG
-1014 TTPITPNILAPGS
+1014 SPVITPNVIAPDS
-1027 GDYNMDGLGY
+1027 GDYNLDGVSY
-1037 DVPLAAAQN
+1037 DIPNSPSQN
-1046 FTGGHSRSAYLKGLF
+1046 FTGSHSRSSYINGLF
-1061 TAADFGQ
+1061 TAADFPQ
-1068 PTQGTEGTEPRNIY
+1068 PTQGTQGSERRNIY
-1082 RNPGMFQADASVLKN
+1082 RNPGMVQVDASVLKN

-1107 NLQFRFDFLNV
+1107 NLQLRFDFLNV
-1118 FNHGNLGTVD
+1118 FNHGNLGGVD
-1128 PNMADGTFG
+1128 PNMADGNFG

-1149 KIELGLRV
+1149 KIELGLRI

>member
-1 MANCGLR
+1 VPISESR
-8 LSLRL
+8 FSLRL
-13 SSLLVLLACSLP
+13 WSSLVLLFCSLP
-25 ALAQYSSNIQGVVSD
+25 VYAQYSSNIQGVVSD

-55 TDTGVTA
+55 VDTGVTA
-62 AIITSES
+62 TITTSDS

-79 GNYIVSA
+79 GNYMVTA
-86 EAKGFRKTEA
+86 EAKGFRKAESS
-96 TFALNTSETKGVNL
+96 FALSTSETKGVNL
-110 ALPVATAEQSIT
+110 ALAVSATQQTVT
-122 VEVHPPVVDTDDSRL
+122 VEVNPPVVDTDDSRL
-137 EATLSSDTVRDLPSA
+137 QATLSADTVRDLPSA

-164 GVVGVGTRLAGEA
+164 GVVGAGTRLSGEA

-231 ASLQTNTWG
+231 ASLQTNSWD
-240 GEDNLGSSILIQVT
+240 GENNLGSSILIQVT

-274 LQATPDFVT
+274 LQARPDFVT
-283 GAAEPYARK
+283 GPVEPYGRK

-320 PGATGQQL
+320 PGAIGQQL
-328 FEDPAFVQWAQT
+328 FEDPGFVQWAEQ
-340 NYPSTVG
+340 NYPNTVG
-347 TAVLAGWPAT
+347 TQVLAGWPASDLT
-357 NLGGAFVSQDA
+357 GATFPTSGLAANYLPAGLCGTAGAPQCNLQMV
-368 GHYLVNPQAGCPT
+368 
-381 GQTAIQV
+381 
-388 TPSISLPCTLPMI
+388 

-415 QYNFRVDQYFTDRDR
+415 QYNFRIDQYFTDKDR

-448 PRLNALDIMRNRYAQ
+448 PRLGALDIMRNRYAQ

-491 DANLAVPNVSVA
+491 DANLAVPNVTVQ
-503 GNLTGWPVGGGWG
+503 GNLTGFPVGGGWG
-516 PGEYRGPMYNW
+516 PGEFRGPMYNW

-542 GYDGARG
+542 GYDGAKG

-568 LLDLVQDNVFQESVG
+568 LLTLVQDSVFQESVG

-593 SVVYGGMENPF
+593 SVQFGGQENPF
-604 GFFGQDDWKVRS
+604 GFFGQDDWKVKS
-616 NLSLTVSM
+616 NLSVTLSM

-644 LNLGSAG
+644 LNLGTAG

-689 KGQWAVRGGVGVYH
+689 TGKWAVRGGVGVYH

-745 FAIAPSGSYPWGFVL
+745 FTIAPSGSYPWGFVL

-794 NYVIGVERQLPG
+794 NYVIGFEHQLPG
-806 NLVAGANYSG
+806 NLVVGANYSG
-816 SRSYNGL
+816 SQSYNGL
-823 TGADVNRLPGDASFS
+823 TGADVNRLPGDATFS
-838 GCVPGPSFPSCKG
+838 GSTPSPSCLNCAVVES
-851 IAEAINRPNTNFGA
+851 ITRPNPNFGA
-865 ITYVNNANQATYN
+865 ITYVHNANQATYN

-926 QNAYFGY
+926 QNAYFNY
-933 YGDANYDVRQRF
+933 YGDANYDVRQRL
-945 SFSGLY
+945 SFSGVY
-951 NLPGLKH
+951 TLPGLKR

-966 GWELSSIIAVQ
+966 GWEVSSIIAVQ
-977 TGTPFWAIDNRPL
+977 TGTPFWPIDNRPA
-990 DVMCASGGTGGAPI
+990 DVMCAEGGPGGTPT
-1004 PCDTPNLPAG
+1004 PCSSAG
-1014 TTPITPNILAPGS
+1014 PGSPVITPNVLAPDS
-1027 GDYNMDGLGY
+1027 GDYNLDGLNY
-1037 DVPLAAAQN
+1037 DIPNKPTQD
-1046 FTGGHSRSAYLKGLF
+1046 FTGSHSRSSYINGIF
-1061 TAADFGQ
+1061 TAADFTQ
-1068 PTQGTEGTEPRNIY
+1068 PTQGTQGNEPRNIY
-1082 RNPGMFQADASVLKN
+1082 RNPGMVQVDASVLKN
-1097 NHLPWLGEQG
+1097 NRLPWLGEQG
-1107 NLQFRFDFLNV
+1107 NLQLRFDFLNV
-1118 FNHGNLGTVD
+1118 FNHGNLGPVD

-1137 KVTSTL
+1137 KVTGTL
-1143 NPFDAR
+1143 NPYDAR

>member
-1 MANCGLR
+1 MANPECR
-8 LSLRL
+8 ISVC
-13 SSLLVLLACSLP
+13 VLLCLICLLFTIP
-25 ALAQYSSNIQGVVSD
+25 AYAQYSSNIQGVVSD
-40 PAGAAINGASVQLRN
+40 PAGAAINGATVQLRSVE
-55 TDTGVTA
+55 TGVTA
-62 AIITSES
+62 SITTTES

-79 GNYIVSA
+79 GNYVVAA
-86 EAKGFRKTEA
+86 EAKGFKKTEA
-96 TFALNTSETKGVNL
+96 NFTLETSETKGINL
-110 ALPVATAEQSIT
+110 ALVVEGSQQT
-122 VEVHPPVVDTDDSRL
+122 VTVQVHPPNVDTDDSRL
-137 EATLSSDTVRDLPSA
+137 EATLSSETVRDLPSA

-197 SYTGNVVMVD
+197 SYTGNLVLVD

-231 ASLQTNTWG
+231 ASLQTNSWD
-240 GEDNLGSSILIQVT
+240 GEINLGSSILIQVP

-260 QFHGT
+260 QYHGT

-274 LQATPDFVT
+274 LQARPDFISGPT
-283 GAAEPYARK
+283 EPYARK
-292 DLVGALGGPIRKGK
+292 DLVGTFGGPIRKGK
-306 TFFFADFEK
+306 TFFFADVEK
-315 LWSTV
+315 LWATV
-320 PGATGQQL
+320 PGGTGQQL
-328 FEDPAFVQWAQT
+328 FEDPQFVQWAQT

-347 TAVLAGWPAT
+347 TQVLAGWPAS
-357 NLGGAFVSQDA
+357 NLFGATVA
-368 GHYLVNPQAGCPT
+368 
-381 GQTAIQV
+381 QTAA
-388 TPSISLPCTLPMI
+388 TALPAGLCGTAGAPPCSLPMV
-401 DSGSFNASEYYNAL
+401 DSGSFNASAYYNAL
-415 QYNFRVDQYFTDRDR
+415 QYNFRLDQYFTDRDR
-430 LYLSYYNDSFDQQ
+430 LYVSYYNDSFDQQ

-448 PRLNALDIMRNRYAQ
+448 PRLGALDIMRNRYAQ
-463 IDFTHTFNSSL
+463 IDFTHTFNSRM

-491 DANLAVPNVSVA
+491 DAQLAVPNVSVA
-503 GNLTGWPVGGGWG
+503 GNFTGWPVGGGWG

-532 WVHGKHTVKF
+532 YVHGPHSLKF

-593 SVVYGGMENPF
+593 SVRYGGMENPF
-604 GFFGQDDWKVRS
+604 GFFVQDDWKAKS
-616 NLSLTVSM
+616 NLSLTLSM
-624 RWDDFTNHIPWG
+624 RWDDYTNHVPWG

-644 LNLGSAG
+644 LQLGTAG
-651 TFNEQVQYATVGVVP
+651 TFEQQVQYASVGVVP

-682 FAWDPTK
+682 FAWDPLK
-689 KGQWAVRGGVGVYH
+689 NGKWAVRGGVGVYH

-725 TFTDV
+725 TFTNV
-730 APTVNGVPGQPLGNY
+730 APNGQPLGNY
-745 FAIAPSGSYPWGFVL
+745 FNIAPSESYPWGFVL
-760 PPIPAGSLNAAGG
+760 PTIPSLTLNSQGG
-773 IAGVPT
+773 ITGIPT

-794 NYVIGVERQLPG
+794 NYVIGVEHQVWG
-806 NLVAGANYSG
+806 SLVAGANYSG

-823 TGADVNRLPGDASFS
+823 NGSDVNRVTGDATVS
-838 GCVPGPSFPSCKG
+838 GSAGSLVES
-851 IAEAINRPNTNFGA
+851 INRPNSSFGS
-865 ITYVNNANQATYN
+865 IIYVNNANQATYN
-878 AMILSLRGKAGH
+878 AMILSLRGHAGH
-890 RGSFQGSYTLSH
+890 QGSFQASYTLSH
-902 AKDYPE
+902 AQDYPE

-914 QDGQDG
+914 QDGQNG

-926 QNAYFGY
+926 QNAYFSY

-951 NLPGLKH
+951 NLPGLKS
-958 GIGKVLTD
+958 GIGRILTD
-966 GWELSSIIAVQ
+966 GWEVSSIIAVQ
-977 TGTPFWAIDNRPL
+977 TGTPFWPIDNRPL
-990 DVMCASGGTGGAPI
+990 DVMCNQGGTPT
-1004 PCDTPNLPAG
+1004 PCSSALAG
-1014 TTPITPNILAPGS
+1014 SPVITPNILAPDS
-1027 GDYNMDGLGY
+1027 GDYNMDGLNY
-1037 DVPLAAAQN
+1037 DIPN
-1046 FTGGHSRSAYLKGLF
+1046 RPSKDFTGSHSRSSYINGIF
-1061 TAADFGQ
+1061 TAADFPQ
-1068 PTQGTEGTEPRNIY
+1068 PAQGVQGDEPRNIY
-1082 RNPGMFQADASVLKN
+1082 RNPGLFQADASIFKN
-1097 NHLPWLGEQG
+1097 NHLPWLGEAG
-1107 NLQFRFDFLNV
+1107 NLQLRFDFLNL

-1143 NPFDAR
+1143 NPYDAR